1 MREIRPLTV
10 RCKTLYATRTNI
22 LIINNNW
29 SIAYNLKMNALL
41 VRRIVHLKHGLAY
54 CNIVIDLVWI
64 VNIKTYQ

>member
-41 VRRIVHLKHGLAY
+41 VRRIVNLKHGLA
-54 CNIVIDLVWI
+54 
-64 VNIKTYQ
+64 